1 MKRVILRVMMLVAMA
16 SAAVYNECT
25 YKFERSKKQLKE
37 EMQLQNMQKAL
48 QGIDTDTVDQAL
60 QKEQIVQ
67 DSQEESTRSLENV
80 FHIPQVHREDMVR
93 K

>member
-16 SAAVYNECT
+16 SAAVTMSVHTSSKEV
-25 YKFERSKKQLKE
+25 KAAERGDAVVEYAKSFVGNRYRYGGSSL
-37 EMQLQNMQKAL
+37 
-48 QGIDTDTVDQAL
+48 T
-60 QKEQIVQ
+60 KEQIVQ

>member
-16 SAAVYNECT
+16 SAAVT
-25 YKFERSKKQLKE
+25 MSVHTSSKEVKASEK
-37 EMQLQNMQKAL
+37 EMQLLNMQKTL
-48 QGIDTDTVDQAL
+48 QGIDTDTVDQVL

-67 DSQEESTRSLENV
+67 DSREEFTRSLENV

>member
-1 MKRVILRVMMLVAMA
+1 
-16 SAAVYNECT
+16 
-25 YKFERSKKQLKE
+25 
-37 EMQLQNMQKAL
+37 MQKTL
-48 QGIDTDTVDQAL
+48 QGIDTDTVDQVL

-67 DSQEESTRSLENV
+67 DSREEFTRSLENV

>member
-16 SAAVYNECT
+16 SAAVT
-25 YKFERSKKQLKE
+25 MSVHTSSKEVKASEKGDAVVEQ
-37 EMQLQNMQKAL
+37 QKTL
-48 QGIDTDTVDQAL
+48 QGIDTDTVDQVL
-60 QKEQIVQ
+60 QTEQIVQ
-67 DSQEESTRSLENV
+67 DSREEFTRSLENV